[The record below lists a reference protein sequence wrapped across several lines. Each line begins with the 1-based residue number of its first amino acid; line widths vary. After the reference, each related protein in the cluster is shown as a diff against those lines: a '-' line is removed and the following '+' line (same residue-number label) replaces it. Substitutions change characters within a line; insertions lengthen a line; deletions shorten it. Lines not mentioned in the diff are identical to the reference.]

1 MMKMANDIRLGDVA
15 EFIRGITF
23 KPEDKVSL
31 DSDDAVICMRT
42 KNVQA
47 ELDETDLIAIPSA
60 FVKRKEQYLK
70 NGDILVSTANSWDLV
85 GKCSWVGNLLYKST
99 AGGFIS
105 ILRGKQDKVL
115 SRYLYHWMASPRIQ
129 CYLRHCGRQTTN
141 ISNMSYDRA
150 ESLIIPI
157 PYANNVKKSLLEQ
170 QRIAKILDKADTIR
184 KKRHQA
190 LQLANEFLKSTFL
203 EMFGDPVTNTK
214 GWKTKPLG
222 QLCHICRGSSPRPID
237 KYLGG
242 SVPWIKIG
250 DATQNDGIYMHSTKQ
265 HILETGV
272 KKSRYLKAGSLIFA
286 NCGVSLGFARIIKFD
301 GCIHDGWLSF
311 SELSESI
318 QPIFLL
324 KLLNSIT
331 EFFRKTAPD
340 GTQPNLN
347 TQIMKEFS
355 IILPPIQM
363 QLDFIDIVEKH
374 SRISEG
380 LNKAANEADKLFNSL
395 VQRAFK
401 GELI

>member
-1 MMKMANDIRLGDVA
+1 MIRSSWFEHFDCVEQLGDIVI
-15 EFIRGITF
+15 F
-23 KPEDKVSL
+23 L
-31 DSDDAVICMRT
+31 DSQRKPIKESDRSPGRYPYYGANGQQGTINDYIFDEPLILLAEDGGHFWNENPISYIASGKYWVNNHAHVLKPKDGYDLNFINYQLAHYDVSRFVTGTTRGKLT
-42 KNVQA
+42 KN
-47 ELDETDLIAIPSA
+47 SA
-60 FVKRKEQYLK
+60 
-70 NGDILVSTANSWDLV
+70 
-85 GKCSWVGNLLYKST
+85 
-99 AGGFIS
+99 
-105 ILRGKQDKVL
+105 
-115 SRYLYHWMASPRIQ
+115 
-129 CYLRHCGRQTTN
+129 TN
-141 ISNMSYDRA
+141 I
-150 ESLIIPI
+150 PI
-157 PYANNVKKSLLEQ
+157 YCPTLLEQ

-184 KKRHQA
+184 KKRRQA

-203 EMFGDPVTNTK
+203 EMFGDPVINTK
-214 GWKTKPLG
+214 GWKTRPLG

-250 DATQNDGIYMHSTKQ
+250 DATQNDDIYMHSTKQ

-380 LNKAANEADKLFNSL
+380 LNKAANEAENLFNSL